1 MNKIMIL
8 FFIMMFMIG
17 TDTFLISP
25 LLPTLQTVYGIP
37 TEISGWLVSAY
48 ALGYA
53 VFALIAGPISDGLNR
68 KRVMLGGMS
77 FFAISTFLCGL
88 APSFWWMITFRFF
101 FFFRAAFVS
110 PQVWV
115 SIPLL
120 VSKNQVMKSIGIA
133 TAGLSLAQVLG
144 LPIGAY
150 LATIHYTTPFF
161 IIGICSAILV
171 IFIYI
176 ALPEIQPLQIE
187 QKHQSIVSCYQQ
199 LLGESKVSLSYFAY
213 FLFQTGN
220 FAAFSFFGVWL
231 ATQFKLQVNEVGTA
245 MLILGLGNL
254 AGNILG
260 PRLVKKLGYTYAFYG
275 GILVVASLYVI
286 LPYLKQILLV
296 ELFFFILFFITGI
309 LFVLMMSRLQKI
321 SSIARG
327 TGAALANSS
336 MYIGQTIGAA
346 VAGVLFAVFD
356 NFTFI
361 GSFTAILYVVSLLV
375 FRKSDRYMTEELGG
389 RRPSLYKQ

>member
-1 MNKIMIL
+1 MNKIMIM
-8 FFIMMFMIG
+8 FFIIMFMIG

-25 LLPTLQTVYGIP
+25 LLPTLQTIYGVP
-37 TEISGWLVSAY
+37 TEISGWMVSTY

-77 FFAISTFLCGL
+77 FFAISTFLCGT
-88 APSFWWMITFRFF
+88 APSFGWMLTFRFCAGVS
-101 FFFRAAFVS
+101 AAFVS
-110 PQVWV
+110 PQVWA

-120 VSKNQVMKSIGIA
+120 VSKNQIVKSIGIA

-161 IIGICSAILV
+161 TIGICSAVLV
-171 IFIYI
+171 IFIYFVF
-176 ALPEIQPLQIE
+176 PEIQPQHIE
-187 QKHQSIVSCYQQ
+187 KKQQPIVSRYKQ
-199 LLGESKVSLSYFAY
+199 LLGDSKTSLAYFAY

-254 AGNILG
+254 TGNIVG
-260 PRLVKKLGYTYAFYG
+260 PRLVKKLGYMYSFYG
-275 GILVVASLYVI
+275 GIFVLAGLYVI
-286 LPYLKQILLV
+286 LPYLKHILLV

-309 LFVLMMSRLQKI
+309 LFVLMMSHLQKI
-321 SSIARG
+321 SSVARG

-346 VAGVLFAVFD
+346 VAGVLFVTFD
-356 NFTFI
+356 NFIFI

-375 FRKSDRYMTEELGG
+375 FRKSDRYVTVEIEEKQQTA
-389 RRPSLYKQ
+389 SL